1 MKGSDPHFYARIPS
15 LTTNED
21 IFGLASLRVDKSDI
35 SSPLVDSHLVAS
47 IHYKEFNKY
56 LTSFGEKG

>member
-15 LTTNED
+15 STNED
-21 IFGLASLRVDKSDI
+21 IFGLASLRVDKSII
-35 SSPLVDSHLVAS
+35 SSPVVDSHLVAS